1 MEEQTTQV
9 VENLIFFYK
18 TQQGQKLYT
27 SNVELAEV
35 RAKHY
40 GTDNV
45 YVEKNN
51 QEIA

>member
-1 MEEQTTQV
+1 MEEQTQV
-9 VENLIFFYK
+9 VENLIFFYQTK
-18 TQQGQKLYT
+18 KGQKLYT
-27 SNVELAEV
+27 PNVELAEV
-35 RAKHY
+35 RAHYY

>member
-1 MEEQTTQV
+1 MEEQTQV

-18 TQQGQKLYT
+18 TQKDHKLYT
-27 SNVELAEV
+27 PNVELAEV